1 MSGRMLHNFTVIIGC
16 LGECYSISRL
26 SLDVGGGMLYN
37 FTVIVGCRGE
47 CYTISR
53 LSLDVGGN
61 DIQFHGYCSMSG
73 GMLYLGLFFLN
84 TVHCEASLDIIQKT
98 EVLIRPL
105 DGNNIW
111 NVRIESQW
119 WSVQYI
125 RISQILPK
133 CYKPRNNHEFL
144 SYFYLFSK

>member
-1 MSGRMLHNFTVIIGC
+1 MFQSKTTQK
-16 LGECYSISRL
+16 ECQELRICYYIISRL
-26 SLDVGGGMLYN
+26 SLDVGENATQFHGYHWMSGRMLFNFTVIIGCRGGMLYN

-105 DGNNIW
+105 DGNNI
-111 NVRIESQW
+111 
-119 WSVQYI
+119 
-125 RISQILPK
+125 
-133 CYKPRNNHEFL
+133 
-144 SYFYLFSK
+144 